1 MIASSHINL
10 VFVTITQQT
19 MTNISITEK
28 IRKNLDEGKFAWGV
42 FLDFQK
48 AFDTVNYE
56 ILQAKLQHYGV
67 REVPFNWFKSYLE
80 DRIQ

>member
-19 MTNISITEK
+19 STNITITEK
-28 IRKNLDEGKFAWGV
+28 IRKNLDKGKFAWGV
-42 FLDFQK
+42 FLDFRK

-56 ILQAKLQHYGV
+56 ILQAKLQRYGV

-80 DRIQ
+80 DHIQ